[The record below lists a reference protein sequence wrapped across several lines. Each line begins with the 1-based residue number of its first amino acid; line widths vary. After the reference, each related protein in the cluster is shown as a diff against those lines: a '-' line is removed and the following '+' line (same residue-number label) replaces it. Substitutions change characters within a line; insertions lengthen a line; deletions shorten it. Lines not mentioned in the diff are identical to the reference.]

1 MQQDIVHDSALD
13 LTQEQIQRLIAT
25 STGFIEAYVIPV
37 YGDAPMLLPQ
47 NMVLAAMNVPANVN
61 EVEWHDNHLPTYI
74 VHRPELHEVTALVIE
89 GDDESSRFAILCDAM
104 PESMRLRIS
113 GVLDVERETPKFIY
127 QYVKV
132 DEQEYQIPH
141 LSNIQKNL
149 FQSKN

>member
-25 STGFIEAYVIPV
+25 STGFIEAYVIPA
-37 YGDAPMLLPQ
+37 YGDAAILLPQ
-47 NMVLAAMNVPANVN
+47 NMVLSAMNVPANVN
-61 EVEWHDNHLPTYI
+61 EVEWHDKHLPTYI

-89 GDDESSRFAILCDAM
+89 GDDESTRFAILCDAM

-113 GVLDVERETPKFIY
+113 GVLDVDRETPKFVY

-132 DEQEYQIPH
+132 DEQQYQIPH
-141 LSNIQKNL
+141 LSNIQKDL
-149 FQSKN
+149 FQN